1 MYLDLNHLY
10 IMKTVSELLDDPV
23 SELPSEDLLNKAD
36 TDKSIL

>member
-1 MYLDLNHLY
+1 
-10 IMKTVSELLDDPV
+10 MKTVSELLDDLV